1 VRFWGLAS
9 RQVDEVIEFYRSR
22 AEAEQALAQVLRDEP
37 DWCKT
42 VYLVSVELPDAAAP
56 APFSLS

>member
-22 AEAEQALAQVLRDEP
+22 AEAEQALAEVLRDQP
-37 DWCKT
+37 DWRET
-42 VYLVSVELPDAAAP
+42 VYIVSVELADPCAP
-56 APFSLS
+56 APLALN